1 MTTETRIAFIEC
13 PSGRWTAQL
22 SDKRRFSHSDSQVVK
37 EWAILGA
44 PSDAVRIR
52 QLFAQAG
59 RYLSTVG
66 DAIRKTTPATAQG
79 G

>member
-1 MTTETRIAFIEC
+1 METRIAFIEC
-13 PSGRWTAQL
+13 PNGRWTAQL

-52 QLFAQAG
+52 TLFQNAQRLLAMKG
-59 RYLSTVG
+59 HCN
-66 DAIRKTTPATAQG
+66 A
-79 G
+79 